1 MDSAN
6 GNHET
11 GIKIINSNEM
21 EFVQYL
27 ASGGM
32 AAVSLYKWKRKTST
46 EIFVAMKSLLHGHI
60 ENRFKPH
67 LRREMAIL
75 ATLEHENIVQ
85 IFGVVQTSDKFGL
98 VMEYFPFG
106 SYLSFFGSLWD
117 EFEKNAIIEK
127 LIVPIKIQILC
138 EIISAMKYLHGIRPR
153 KVLHLDLKSD
163 NVLLDD
169 SLHAKICDFGL
180 STMSTLTDLRSRS
193 IIIEGPGAT
202 GGTPGYISP
211 ERLRNVR
218 AKPTTK
224 ADVFSFGV
232 VMWEIMTD
240 KLPYSE
246 PVTSD
251 YHSDDSDKQRPD
263 LSLLPNVFPSEMTSM
278 IQSAWA
284 SDPKAR
290 PSFRELDEEML
301 SIKAR
306 IPCYKHQVKESRIQT
321 LQLYKSTRAGS
332 DGNTQHQSVS
342 SQSSNMQHH
351 GQSICTT
358 GYAEGS
364 QGTKSSAKP
373 QHIRSPD
380 TRNLSK
386 RIFNGTTPQRF
397 VGARGDEENSPLL
410 SSSTNTSRHNSDSS
424 FEPRTIRFINNDA
437 GFAGLSPLKL
447 LFVIV
452 LLTCVIIGLS
462 VGIWTSTKPPAPNYK
477 CTSKSGTC
485 LNWYEHT
492 CVAGYRSGLCSGD
505 SSIQCCLPCDTD
517 CQKTEA
523 GYNDTACDSIHGI
536 CKDKSNYCSQQY
548 IKGKCPGPGDRQCC
562 PPNPADKKC
571 TEREGKCINWTD
583 YKCIA
588 GYRSGLCTG
597 DSVIRCCLAC
607 DAQCKAAED
616 AYKDPGCDS
625 LKGTCM
631 DKTNYCPT
639 EYLDGK
645 CAGPNTRLCCH
656 SYRPKWL
663 I

>member
-32 AAVSLYKWKRKTST
+32 AAVSLYKWRRKTST

-117 EFEKNAIIEK
+117 EFEKNDIIEK

-251 YHSDDSDKQRPD
+251 YHSDDSEEQRPD

-278 IQSAWA
+278 IRSAWA

-332 DGNTQHQSVS
+332 DGNTQQQSVS
-342 SQSSNMQHH
+342 SQSSNMQHP

-364 QGTKSSAKP
+364 Q
-373 QHIRSPD
+373 
-380 TRNLSK
+380 
-386 RIFNGTTPQRF
+386 
-397 VGARGDEENSPLL
+397 
-410 SSSTNTSRHNSDSS
+410 
-424 FEPRTIRFINNDA
+424 DA

-607 DAQCKAAED
+607 DAQCKTAED
-616 AYKDPGCDS
+616 AYKDPECDS